1 MGRPVRRRLFL
12 TMAALVIAAPLLF
25 VVPQARSADEDALAT
40 ARRRMVADIEATA
53 GAVGPVGGH
62 RGISGTTLE
71 VLADVPRHL
80 FVPDDLRSEAYDN
93 RPLPIGYG
101 QTISQPYIVAVMT
114 DLLACEPT
122 HKVLEVGTGSGYQAA
137 VLGRIAARV
146 LSIEII
152 ELLARAASARLDRLG
167 FANVSVRTGDGY
179 YGWPEEAP
187 FDRIIITAAASHI
200 PPPLIEQ
207 LTPGGRMLIPVGG
220 PFAVQELMMVEKR
233 TDGSLTTRHLL
244 PVKFVPLTGGR

>member
-1 MGRPVRRRLFL
+1 MGTPTRRRMTLAMTAL
-12 TMAALVIAAPLLF
+12 AIAALAA
-25 VVPQARSADEDALAT
+25 VPPAVSGEEDGFAA
-40 ARRRMVADIEATA
+40 ARRRMLADIEATA
-53 GAVGPVGGH
+53 AAVGSVGG
-62 RGISGTTLE
+62 RKGVSDATLR

-80 FVPDDLRSEAYDN
+80 FVPDDLRREAYDN
-93 RPLPIGYG
+93 RPLPIGFG

-137 VLGRIAARV
+137 VLSRIAARV
-146 LSIEII
+146 FSIEII
-152 ELLARAASARLDRLG
+152 EPLARTAAARLQRLG
-167 FANVSVRTGDGY
+167 YADVKVRTGDGY

-233 TDGSLTTRHLL
+233 ADGSLLTRHLL

>member
-1 MGRPVRRRLFL
+1 MML
-12 TMAALVIAAPLLF
+12 TMTASALAAPAVFECAL
-25 VVPQARSADEDALAT
+25 SAEADPLA
-40 ARRRMVADIEATA
+40 AGRRRMIADIEATA
-53 GAVGPVGGH
+53 AAVGPVGGR
-62 RGISGTTLE
+62 RGVSDATLR
-71 VLADVPRHL
+71 VLAEVPRHL
-80 FVPDDLRSEAYDN
+80 FVPDAFRSEAYDN

-114 DLLACEPT
+114 ELLACEPS

-137 VLGRIAARV
+137 VLSRIAAQV
-146 LSIEII
+146 FSIEII
-152 ELLARAASARLDRLG
+152 EPLAQAAAARLQRLDY
-167 FANVSVRTGDGY
+167 AVRVRSGDGH
-179 YGWPEEAP
+179 YGWPEAAP

-200 PPPLIEQ
+200 PPPLIQQ

-233 TDGSLTTRHLL
+233 PDGSLVTRHLL